1 MAQEN
6 GNSDRTISN
15 RFKTLRATYKRA
27 ITNKVISK
35 DSNPFDEFK
44 LGKFNTKTVKR
55 ALSKTEI
62 QKIIN
67 YNTRNK
73 SDKRKLAHSIFCFS
87 YLCGGVSFI
96 DVANLKTEN
105 IKNNR
110 LIYKRQKTNGLI
122 NIPFIK
128 AANKYLKRYEQN
140 CHTCSYLFP
149 ILDANIHITPIQK
162 MTGC

>member
-1 MAQEN
+1 MAQEKRKFRPN
-6 GNSDRTISN
+6 YFY
-15 RFKTLRATYKRA
+15 RFKILRATYKRA

-44 LGKFNTKTVKR
+44 LSKFNTKTVKR

-73 SDKRKLAHSIFCFS
+73 SDKRKLAHSFFCFS
-87 YLCGGVSFI
+87 YLCGGISFA
-96 DVANLKTEN
+96 DVVNLRPAK

-110 LIYKRQKTNGLI
+110 FIYKKQKTNSLI

-140 CHTCSYLFP
+140 CHTCSYLF
-149 ILDANIHITPIQK
+149 LF
-162 MTGC
+162 